1 MAATPKG
8 GFFYTELAYIDED
21 GNGVYYREGAFNS
34 DETIPTAATG
44 LTDTA
49 SGSFVIRPDNG
60 KVYFYNRPGDAWV
73 EQFSFQS

>member
-34 DETIPTAATG
+34 DETKPLAAD
-44 LTDTA
+44 LPDTA
-49 SGSFVIRPDNG
+49 SGSIIVEPDTG
-60 KVYFYNRPGDAWV
+60 KVFFYNRPGDAWV
-73 EQFSFQS
+73 EQFGFQS